1 MATQDITFADKSTG
15 GILLATDVN
24 SIKSVVNNNS
34 SELSTLQTTVAN
46 IDTSGISTNATA
58 IGTLQTNVGTLDT
71 ELDDLATTVQSNSAI
86 NWNYDDADVSSFLN
100 GSLNNHIIPA
110 ANATYDI
117 GSAEKKIRHL
127 YLSDNSIYMG
137 DDNTPIRLNSDKK
150 LVVNDV
156 VVGGAPLVS
165 TVENLPIASAD
176 GTMALVTDGLQDNPV
191 LSYFHKG
198 KWFRSTDNSEIT
210 NQTVDIFL
218 IAGQS
223 NAHGWADVANG
234 LSTDQATQDGIFY
247 TSWHNSTSNASD
259 TQYYSDWATSLV
271 AGDTRGDNNSP
282 TLGGSSSFGPELG
295 FVSRGNAINISNNKP
310 IGIIKYAV
318 GASALTDDP
327 NDETGGPSDWDL
339 TATGYRRGDALRGF
353 KLAVDDAIAK
363 LTSAGYSYRLAGM
376 VWWQQMAPTVTD
388 TTNLM
393 THIRDWL
400 DTQGYLDMQ
409 ASQFPIVITKNGH
422 GTDLTPV
429 ADVDAYIGIVDAA
442 TYGHTG
448 SQNHVGASADGS
460 SDTTGTGT
468 NDMFEIG
475 EAYADQ
481 MQLAIAGNTNSSWS
495 PESITTRLWLDMDDE
510 TTIASSGGIVTQ
522 IDDKSGNNYDF
533 VPSTGSNATITA
545 ISSGQNG
552 KNILRFDGNSD
563 ATSYRSVE
571 FSSTAV
577 HKWYFITKVTA
588 SDAQDALFTF
598 SKASPTLQ
606 IILFNM
612 SGVDTFSGD
621 WYFRYGTD
629 NGPHLTG
636 NSSNLLDQ
644 WVMLSIELDT
654 TNTRASAFLNT
665 VAYNTNVS
673 QPGLATMGTAN
684 VRINDNNNTGNQI
697 ADSDWGEIVCVEDV
711 TQTNS
716 DKIEGYLAHKWGLT
730 ADLPSAHPYKSVAP

>member
-1 MATQDITFADKSTG
+1 MSVRRIFLRRDTAANWASENPVLSVGEPAFDTTNQILKVGDGTTPWNSLAQFQGPTGATGPAGADGVDGVDGVDGQD
-15 GILLATDVN
+15 GIQINTYTKANLPLA
-24 SIKSVVNNNS
+24 
-34 SELSTLQTTVAN
+34 
-46 IDTSGISTNATA
+46 ATA
-58 IGTLQTNVGTLDT
+58 GTN
-71 ELDDLATTVQSNSAI
+71 
-86 NWNYDDADVSSFLN
+86 
-100 GSLNNHIIPA
+100 
-110 ANATYDI
+110 
-117 GSAEKKIRHL
+117 
-127 YLSDNSIYMG
+127 
-137 DDNTPIRLNSDKK
+137 
-150 LVVNDV
+150 
-156 VVGGAPLVS
+156 
-165 TVENLPIASAD
+165 
-176 GTMALVTDGLQDNPV
+176 ALVTDGTIGGTPTM
-191 LSYFHKG
+191 SYFYNG
-198 KWFRSTDNSEIT
+198 VWYRTFDNSVIT
-210 NQTVDIFL
+210 NQTVDVFL

-223 NAHGWADVANG
+223 NAHGWADIANG
-234 LSTDQATQDGIFY
+234 LSTTQATQDGIFY

-271 AGDTRGDNNSP
+271 AGDTRGDNNSS

-295 FVSRGNAINISNNKP
+295 FVSRGNVINISNNKP
-310 IGIIKYAV
+310 LGILKYAV

-327 NDETGGPSDWDL
+327 NDSTGGASDWDIS
-339 TATGYRRGDALRGF
+339 ATGNRRGDALRGF
-353 KLAVDDAIAK
+353 KLAVDDAVTK
-363 LTSAGYSYRLAGM
+363 LNNAGYAYRLAGM

-393 THIRDWL
+393 THIRNWL
-400 DTQGYLDMQ
+400 DTQGYLDIQ

-429 ADVDAYIGIVDAA
+429 ADVDAYIGIVDAG
-442 TYGHTG
+442 TYGHAGT
-448 SQNHVGASADGS
+448 QNHVGQASNGS
-460 SDTTGTGT
+460 SDTTNSGT

-481 MQLAIAGNTNSSWS
+481 MQLAIAGNTNAAWS
-495 PESITTRLWLDMDDE
+495 PSSITTRLWLDMDDE

-533 VPSTGSNATITA
+533 VPSTNASITA

-552 KNILRFDGNSD
+552 KNILRFDGKSD

-588 SDAQDALFTF
+588 SDSQDALFTF
-598 SKASPTLQ
+598 SKQSPTLQ
-606 IILFNM
+606 IILFNL

-621 WYFRYGTD
+621 WYLRYGSD
-629 NGPHLTG
+629 MGPHLTG

-644 WVMLSIELDT
+644 WVMLSIELDA
-654 TNTRASAFLNT
+654 TNTTASAFLNT

-673 QPGLATMGTAN
+673 QPGLATMGTAS
-684 VRINDNNNTGNQI
+684 VRINDNNNTGNQT

-716 DKIEGYLAHKWGLT
+716 EKIEGYLAHKWGLT
-730 ADLPSAHPYKSVAP
+730 TDLPSAHPYKTQAP